1 MTTHHRPSFELELRK
16 NAWAGGPRWGSVHL
30 STPTDSLARL
40 RGPASKG
47 VREERGGEVY
57 PDFLGETPL
66 PGHMPPARK
75 TPSQTAAPSGHLV
88 RARVQSYR
96 LVHGT

>member
-1 MTTHHRPSFELELRK
+1 MHGRPDP
-16 NAWAGGPRWGSVHL
+16 AGEAYTY

-47 VREERGGEVY
+47 VMEERGGEVY
-57 PDFLGETPL
+57 PDFLGETYA
-66 PGHMPPARK
+66 PARTHAPRPEN
-75 TPSQTAAPSGHLV
+75 TPSQTPAPSGHLV